1 MRLRMKKIIKS
12 ILSLSMILFIWL
24 SLCHWAPF
32 WVSTQ
37 DDYGSEFPYDKVEKI
52 DCDGKTDLWSC
63 VSIKESW
70 DETIIKRLLKVFN
83 LDIDETSDHKFI
95 DYVRAILNVAL
106 GLISMVAL
114 VMTIYTFYLMFFTEN
129 EAWAKKA
136 KQSLVGIF
144 IALAIIWLSWLIVS
158 FIFRWYEN
166 SWYKRQG
173 EIKEAAI
180 TLMVDQE
187 LSNQIYLNV

>member
-1 MRLRMKKIIKS
+1 MKS
-12 ILSLSMILFIWL
+12 ILGLSMTLFIWL

-32 WVSTQ
+32 WVGLQEDATY
-37 DDYGSEFPYDKVEKI
+37 DFPFDPIEKVE
-52 DCDGKTDLWSC
+52 CDGKTDLWSC
-63 VSIKESW
+63 VSIREDKKWWE
-70 DETIIKRLLKVFN
+70 ETIIRRLLKVFN
-83 LDIDETSDHKFI
+83 LDINEDSEHKFL

-106 GLISMVAL
+106 GLLSMVAL

-158 FIFRWYEN
+158 FIFRWYEGN
-166 SWYKRQG
+166 WLRRQDTI
-173 EIKEAAI
+173 EQAVI
-180 TLMVDQE
+180 TMTNQKLND
-187 LSNQIYLNV
+187 QIYFNV